1 MLVSLKYSTSKR
13 ETSVFLRKSGR
24 KGEMDCKGTFCLS
37 LCILTYKLKKLTQ
50 TYRQTYIDTDTDT
63 DKDIDLDA
71 NTYTEMDGD
80 IDRDPYFHDNH
91 LP

>member
-1 MLVSLKYSTSKR
+1 
-13 ETSVFLRKSGR
+13 
-24 KGEMDCKGTFCLS
+24 MDCKGTFCLS
-37 LCILTYKLKKLTQ
+37 LCILTYNLKKLTQ